1 MFQGDRGYLDDVMDD
16 HVPFPSLPISAPRTF
31 MSIHSNSDWLGV
43 FSAVVAR
50 NSLQLS
56 LAAVGTRLWR
66 KDMFHS
72 VIFFLSLFDEAL
84 MTPPVCCNYS
94 AALGMFVLVL
104 TGHCCDHIRRCSII
118 SHYNIHYFSFH
129 FG

>member
-72 VIFFLSLFDEAL
+72 VIFFLSLFGYVKKRL
-84 MTPPVCCNYS
+84 CCTFYS
-94 AALGMFVLVL
+94 SRCARRSSGLLLGNGCTAAL
-104 TGHCCDHIRRCSII
+104 TH
-118 SHYNIHYFSFH
+118 
-129 FG
+129 